1 MTAEEII
8 EQLERLIDDREAF
21 IRAYAPDRNV
31 FVRDKEALEEAV
43 KVLKRYNRLVQVKTK
58 PVKQRIKIQ
67 YEGEELTIK
76 ELVGKLE
83 YLKESQEYLKW
94 VVVEREKEIALLK
107 KQLADVQPAIISSSN
122 IPLTPEELL
131 EMVGQPVW
139 TVGVSFTDDG
149 KWEMWDIVEDIDK
162 DGITFGYSTESREWW
177 NYNLRDE
184 QGNLLG
190 CAWTCYRQPPKEVRN
205 VQRLIDADALHS
217 EISKWPDSVMY
228 KDWVQSAIATAP
240 TVPSDVQPV
249 RHGRWILEDDFEIVE
264 QRLKCSK
271 CGWWTIN
278 LFVDGSYN
286 YCPRCGAK
294 MDGGKL

>member
-43 KVLKRYNRLVQVKTK
+43 KVLKQYNRMVQMKAK

-107 KQLADVQPAIISSSN
+107 KQLADI
-122 IPLTPEELL
+122 
-131 EMVGQPVW
+131 
-139 TVGVSFTDDG
+139 
-149 KWEMWDIVEDIDK
+149 
-162 DGITFGYSTESREWW
+162 
-177 NYNLRDE
+177 
-184 QGNLLG
+184 
-190 CAWTCYRQPPKEVRN
+190 
-205 VQRLIDADALHS
+205 
-217 EISKWPDSVMY
+217 
-228 KDWVQSAIATAP
+228 
-240 TVPSDVQPV
+240 QPV
-249 RHGRWILEDDFEIVE
+249 RHGQWITVVETNGKEHSKCSDCQIELDGLEDAYSF
-264 QRLKCSK
+264 
-271 CGWWTIN
+271 
-278 LFVDGSYN
+278 
-286 YCPRCGAK
+286 CPYCGAK
-294 MDGGKL
+294 MDGGKS

>member
-43 KVLKRYNRLVQVKTK
+43 KVLKRYNLLVQVKAK

-76 ELVGKLE
+76 ELVSKLE
-83 YLKESQEYLKW
+83 YLKRSQEYLKW

-107 KQLADVQPAIISSSN
+107 KQLADIQPAIISSSN

-190 CAWTCYRQPPKEVRN
+190 CAWTCYRQPPKEVQERAET
-205 VQRLIDADALHS
+205 D
-217 EISKWPDSVMY
+217 
-228 KDWVQSAIATAP
+228 
-240 TVPSDVQPV
+240 
-249 RHGRWILEDDFEIVE
+249 
-264 QRLKCSK
+264 
-271 CGWWTIN
+271 
-278 LFVDGSYN
+278 
-286 YCPRCGAK
+286 
-294 MDGGKL
+294 